1 MKKTYVIYLSLS
13 ICFCL
18 SAPGWVAAGQNESNG
33 IVIAGQVQD
42 EASGPVMPDR
52 KNAVKINLTSL
63 LFSGISVQFERVI
76 TPRLSL
82 SAGVN
87 YRPEGQL
94 PFSGFIKN
102 TFIDEDELNA
112 RRFLDETML
121 SYMAI
126 TPEIRFYPGS
136 NGAPNGFY
144 IAPYLR
150 YGSWDMVSQI
160 EFDRGDDP
168 PADLRLSGDLSY
180 YGGGLMLGFQRARNR
195 MTVDWWLLGPFIG
208 SVDGNFVAR
217 GSENVA
223 LTEQEKR
230 DIEQEINEIDTGI
243 IDLSAK
249 IGDDRV
255 DVLIG
260 GGILGI
266 RAIGFTIGFRF

>member
-1 MKKTYVIYLSLS
+1 M
-13 ICFCL
+13 
-18 SAPGWVAAGQNESNG
+18 SAPGRVVAGETESKG
-33 IVIAGQVQD
+33 IMIAGQVQD
-42 EASGPVMPDR
+42 EASGPVQDEVSGPVMPDR

-94 PFSGFIKN
+94 PFAGFIKN

-112 RRFLDETML
+112 RRFLDETMF
-121 SYMAI
+121 SYMTI

-136 NGAPNGFY
+136 KGAPNGFY
-144 IAPYLR
+144 VAPYFR

-160 EFDRGDDP
+160 EFDRDNDP
-168 PADLRLSGDLSY
+168 SVDLSLSGDLSY

-208 SVDGNFVAR
+208 SIDGSFAAR
-217 GSENVA
+217 GSDDIN

-243 IDLSAK
+243 LDVSAR

-255 DVLIG
+255 DMLIG

-266 RAIGFTIGFRF
+266 RAIGFTIGVRF